1 MTLFT
6 NTPKIS
12 DSEAEELFS
21 AGMSLLS
28 CKAFPAAYLCFNRIP
43 NKDFRLL
50 YNKALCCFMVEWYDE
65 CYRLLCE
72 AERLMSG
79 GDVIR
84 MAELPETFL
93 RYDYDRGPLF
103 YPMPQGV
110 PESLA
115 YRQLLRLKAETA
127 FKLHLHS
134 EVKAISARLGGRYKH
149 IEKLINKGNDNDNL

>member
-1 MTLFT
+1 MTLFV
-6 NTPKIS
+6 NTPKIT
-12 DSEAEELFS
+12 DGEVEELFS

-50 YNKALCCFMVEWYDE
+50 YNKALCCFMVKWHDE

-84 MAELPETFL
+84 MAELPEAFL
-93 RYDYDRGPLF
+93 RYDYDEGHPF
-103 YPMPQGV
+103 YPMPQGIPV
-110 PESLA
+110 SLA

-127 FKLHLHS
+127 FKLHLYS
-134 EVKAISARLGGRYKH
+134 EVKAISGRLGGKYRH
-149 IEKLINKGNDNDNL
+149 IEELILKIGNNDL